1 MSTGDST
8 SAAGDFVPAP
18 PASPLLDE
26 RLRDSWDANATAW
39 TLAVREQRIPSR
51 RAGTDAAI
59 VAAIESVCAG
69 RASLRVLDVGC
80 GEGWL
85 ARAIANPS
93 RDVLGIDGSAGL
105 IAHACAIPMPGVRYD
120 TVSYEA
126 IIADAAADAA
136 AEGDA
141 QAVAGPWDLIVC
153 NFALLGDPLS
163 PLLAALARRLTP
175 DGSLL
180 IQTVHPWNAM
190 GDGPY
195 TCGWREEQFQGFGVT
210 FPDAMPWY
218 FRTLASWHQELDDA
232 GLRIRALHEPLHPE
246 TRRPLSLLLRCDRR
260 R

>member
-1 MSTGDST
+1 MSTSEST

-18 PASPLLDE
+18 PASPLLDA

-59 VAAIESVCAG
+59 VAAIESACAE
-69 RASLRVLDVGC
+69 RAPVRVLDVGC

-105 IAHACAIPMPGVRYD
+105 IEQARALPTAGVRFD
-120 TVSYEA
+120 TVSYEQL
-126 IIADAAADAA
+126 IADAGAT
-136 AEGDA
+136 
-141 QAVAGPWDLIVC
+141 AGPWDVIVC

-163 PLLAALARRLTP
+163 PLLGALAQRLSP
-175 DGSLL
+175 DGCVL
-180 IQTVHPWNAM
+180 IQTVHPWTAM

-195 TCGWREEQFQGFGVT
+195 TCGWREEQFHGFGVT

-218 FRTLASWHQELDDA
+218 FRTLASWRHEIDEA
-232 GLRIRALHEPLHPE
+232 GLLIRDLDEPLHPE